1 MRRVPTLI
9 GQDMQLG
16 ALLHQLWRHKV
27 GSALCL
33 AFAVIS
39 AIWSLYHIAL
49 LPPGLTPR
57 HLEIGAAST
66 SVLVDAPHSKIVDLN
81 ANTQDFAALTTRAD
95 LLSNVMASSP
105 VRGYIAARAHVPV
118 SSIVAVASLGS
129 DLPRSAFEPGSER
142 RSTDLIH
149 ETDKYRLAIS
159 VNPAQPIMY
168 VDAQAPDAAGAA
180 NLANAAVDGLRDY
193 LRLMADQ
200 DKVRHSA
207 RTRLIQFG
215 RAQGGIVNP
224 SVNKELA
231 LLTFL
236 ISFAVACATFR
247 VVLRVR
253 HGWSVDAER
262 ARRDGKN
269 WWLPKLE
276 PAASTGPAPA
286 STVAHEPD

>member
-1 MRRVPTLI
+1 LRGDPTLI

-33 AFAVIS
+33 GFAVIS
-39 AIWSLYHIAL
+39 TIWSLYHIGL
-49 LPPGLTPR
+49 FPPDLRPR

-95 LLSNVMASSP
+95 LLSNVMASTP
-105 VRGYIAARAHVPV
+105 VRGYIAARAHVLPQN
-118 SSIVAVASLGS
+118 IVAVASLGS

-142 RSTDLIH
+142 RSSDLIH

-193 LRLMADQ
+193 LTLMADR
-200 DKVRHSA
+200 DDVKAKS

-231 LLTFL
+231 LLTFF
-236 ISFAVACATFR
+236 ISFAVACAAFR
-247 VVLRVR
+247 VFLRVR
-253 HGWSVDAER
+253 HGWSLDSER

-276 PAASTGPAPA
+276 PAAASGPAPA
-286 STVAHEPD
+286 STATHEPD